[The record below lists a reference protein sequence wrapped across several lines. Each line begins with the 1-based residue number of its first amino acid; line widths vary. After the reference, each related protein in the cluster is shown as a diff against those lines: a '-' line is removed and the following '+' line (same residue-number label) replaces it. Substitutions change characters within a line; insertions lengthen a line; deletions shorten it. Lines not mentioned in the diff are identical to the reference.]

1 VARNLTKGTPRKYNL
16 MHRNLNAFCQNRG
29 LVFLRQ
35 LDVDQLREFRN
46 TWKLNARTAAKT
58 LERLRSF
65 FNFCLDSD
73 WIEKN
78 PAKALKPAKVEDAG
92 MTFQEVA

>member
-1 VARNLTKGTPRKYNL
+1 
-16 MHRNLNAFCQNRG
+16 M
-29 LVFLRQ
+29 
-35 LDVDQLREFRN
+35 
-46 TWKLNARTAAKT
+46 AAKT